1 MSAISAN
8 PTLHRSSRKQ
18 SLAHGLFHLQPS
30 HKRITPNLKC
40 VILQK
45 YFILRHRDMFNTGD
59 RLPRGSWGDEKFSGH
74 ERLLEVYMQALYLRN
89 IDSMT

>member
-1 MSAISAN
+1 
-8 PTLHRSSRKQ
+8 
-18 SLAHGLFHLQPS
+18 
-30 HKRITPNLKC
+30 
-40 VILQK
+40 
-45 YFILRHRDMFNTGD
+45 MFNTGD